1 MIIYPAIDI
10 RGGKCVRLTEG
21 RFDAETVYADDPAA
35 MALRWAAE
43 GAEYLHVVDL
53 DGARAGQPVN
63 LAIVARIAATVNIP
77 VQLGGGI
84 RTLAGIDAA
93 LAAGV
98 TRVILGSVAVK
109 QPALVKE
116 ACAAYGDRVVVG
128 IDAKDGIVAVEG
140 WGVSG
145 GVGAE
150 ELAARMAAAG
160 VARIIYTDISR
171 DGTLTGVNVSATRAL
186 ARAAGVPVV
195 ASGGVSSLA
204 DVAAV
209 RAAEAD
215 GVEGVII
222 GKALYTGAV
231 GLAAALKAARGGGGV
246 ACIRNG

>member
-1 MIIYPAIDI
+1 MIIFPAVDI

-21 RFDAETVYADDPAA
+21 RFDAETVFADDPAA
-35 MALRWAAE
+35 MAKRWADE

-53 DGARAGQPVN
+53 DGALAGKPVN
-63 LAIVARIAATVNIP
+63 LAIIERIVKTVAIP

-84 RTLAGIDAA
+84 RTLDSIAA
-93 LAAGV
+93 VLATGV
-98 TRVILGSVAVK
+98 ARVIIGSAAVR

-116 ACAAYGDRVVVG
+116 VCALHGDRIVVG
-128 IDAKDGIVAVEG
+128 IDAKDGVAAVEG

-160 VARIIYTDISR
+160 VGRIIYTDIAR
-171 DGTLTGVNVSATRAL
+171 DGTLGGVNVAATRAL
-186 ARAAGVPVV
+186 ARAAGVPVI

-204 DVAAV
+204 DIAAV
-209 RAAEAD
+209 RAAAAD
-215 GVEGVII
+215 GVEGVIV

-231 GLAAALKAARGGGGV
+231 NLPDAMRAAREV
-246 ACIRNG
+246 V

>member
-1 MIIYPAIDI
+1 MIVFPAIDI
-10 RGGKCVRLTEG
+10 RGGRCVRLTEG

-35 MALRWAAE
+35 MARRWADE

-53 DGARAGQPVN
+53 DGALAGQPVN
-63 LAIVARIAATVNIP
+63 LAIVARIAAAVKIP
-77 VQLGGGI
+77 IQLGGGI
-84 RTLAGIDAA
+84 RTLANIDAV
-93 LAAGV
+93 LSAGV
-98 TRVILGSVAVK
+98 TRVILGSVAVRE
-109 QPALVKE
+109 PALVKE
-116 ACAAYGDRVVVG
+116 ACAVYGDRVVVG
-128 IDAKDGIVAVEG
+128 IDAKDGVAAVEG

-171 DGTLTGVNVSATRAL
+171 DGTLAGVNVPATRAL
-186 ARAAGVPVV
+186 AKAAGIPVI

-204 DVAAV
+204 DVVAV
-209 RAAEAD
+209 RAAAAD

-231 GLAAALKAARGGGGV
+231 GLPAALKAARGEE
-246 ACIRNG
+246 A

>member
-1 MIIYPAIDI
+1 MIIFPAIDI

-63 LAIVARIAATVNIP
+63 LAIVARIAAAVNIP
-77 VQLGGGI
+77 IQLGGGI
-84 RTLAGIDAA
+84 RTLAAIEDV
-93 LAAGV
+93 LTAGV

-128 IDAKDGIVAVEG
+128 IDAKDGVVAVEG

-150 ELAARMAAAG
+150 ELAARMAVTG

-186 ARAAGVPVV
+186 ARAAGVPVI
-195 ASGGVSSLA
+195 ASGGVSCLA

-231 GLAAALKAARGGGGV
+231 SLPAALKAARGEE
-246 ACIRNG
+246 A